1 MRSDP
6 DPAKR
11 APRRSSHSAG
21 GARSTRSAGSAASAG
36 SDPPAPNR
44 VRLTFGQPVL
54 PRLRIGSMRPWES
67 LRPPENRRC
76 GVPRSH
82 GPDEERVDRG
92 PVSIRLTSGSAP
104 SWFSDPGPAKGAS
117 PRQSA
122 DCAEGVRSTRSTRST
137 RSAGSAASAG
147 SGPPAPTRVR
157 LTFGQPVLPRLRIG
171 SMRPWESLRP
181 PENRR
186 CGVPRSHGPDEE
198 RVDRGPVN
206 LRLKRAAAR
215 NPSPAAM
222 RWPAG
227 LPARAIP
234 VMTRR
239 HNWPRRR
246 GVGRARRSA
255 RAGRSGDDA
264 SAQLAPAGRRAGRG
278 VGRCGAGP
286 VSRRRGRAIPVMTRR
301 HSWRPLAGGPGAGSA
316 DAGQAR

>member
-11 APRRSSHSAG
+11 APRRSSRSAG

-36 SDPPAPNR
+36 SGPPAPNR

-122 DCAEGVRSTRSTRST
+122 DCAEGVRSTRSTRS
-137 RSAGSAASAG
+137 AGSAASAG
-147 SGPPAPTRVR
+147 SDPPAPTRVR

-181 PENRR
+181 PESRR

-198 RVDRGPVN
+198 RVDRGPVSI
-206 LRLKRAAAR
+206 RLTSGSAQ
-215 NPSPAAM
+215 S
-222 RWPAG
+222 G
-227 LPARAIP
+227 SLTP
-234 VMTRR
+234 VRR
-239 HNWPRRR
+239 
-246 GVGRARRSA
+246 RARRPANPPIAPKASEAPEA
-255 RAGRSGDDA
+255 RSQKHQKRRERGKRRKR
-264 SAQLAPAGRRAGRG
+264 PAGAEP
-278 VGRCGAGP
+278 GP
-286 VSRRRGRAIPVMTRR
+286 VNLWSTCASQAAHRVHATLGIPAASRKPAMRSPTVAWTR
-301 HSWRPLAGGPGAGSA
+301 
-316 DAGQAR
+316 